1 MSYHSDF
8 CRHFHDW
15 VIEPVPLFKAENQSQ
30 LMSSS
35 LGDRIHQVIAVDEA
49 ETKTW
54 GQVQLSLAEGW
65 EITSHS
71 FSLYD
76 LEFDFPIEL
85 EVPIASW
92 HKDATEPNL
101 LKSLGIGIFPVIGQ
115 ISEGSPADSVGLRQN
130 DLIVSF
136 AGESTDSWADLVS
149 RIEEAPNSTVDI
161 YILGRT

>member
-1 MSYHSDF
+1 M
-8 CRHFHDW
+8 
-15 VIEPVPLFKAENQSQ
+15 
-30 LMSSS
+30 
-35 LGDRIHQVIAVDEA
+35 IAVDEV

-54 GQVQLSLAEGW
+54 GQVQLSLAERLGDSGV
-65 EITSHS
+65 IRL
-71 FSLYD
+71 SLYD
-76 LEFDFPIEL
+76 LESDSPIKL

-101 LKSLGIGIFPVIGQ
+101 LQSLGVNPGIFPVIGQ
-115 ISEGSPADSVGLRQN
+115 ISEGSPAHSVGLRQN

-161 YILGRT
+161 YVLRGGRELLYRTVIGSRVNGDELSLIHI